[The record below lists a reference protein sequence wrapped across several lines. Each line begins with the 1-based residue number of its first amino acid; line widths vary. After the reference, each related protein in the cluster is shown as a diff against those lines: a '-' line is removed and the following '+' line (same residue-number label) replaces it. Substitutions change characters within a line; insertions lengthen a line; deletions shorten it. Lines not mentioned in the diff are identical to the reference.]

1 MTDEHRLHACPPESG
16 EEPAALRHGV
26 SLALSVGVRAAVEA
40 DSAARK
46 EQEDERPECHPE
58 TGPARGVGAFIEVIE
73 FLLDTSKEGNVNCEC
88 DQGDQGGEE
97 APQGREQLNGE
108 MARKSEEKSDQG
120 HGSRDR
126 GGRGTASP

>member
-1 MTDEHRLHACPPESG
+1 MTDNHRLHGPPEAG
-16 EEPAALRHGV
+16 EESAALRHRV
-26 SLALSVGVRAAVEA
+26 SLALPGGVRAAMEA
-40 DSAARK
+40 DGAAGK
-46 EQEDERPECHPE
+46 EQENKRSKCHPE
-58 TGPARGVGAFIEVIE
+58 SRAASRVGSFIEVIE
-73 FLLDTSKEGNVNCEC
+73 FLLDTGKEGNVNCEC

-97 APQGREQLNGE
+97 APQGREQLNSE